1 MPHTPEP
8 DEDDDLDRTPAPK
21 PVHYAEQA
29 LLGAL
34 LLEPVRLADTE
45 PLIAQHFDSHTH
57 AALFTAIRTLPP
69 PDPADHA
76 KDTAW
81 LNAVLDHAHP
91 HAPGL
96 NASYL
101 HTLVQFCPLP
111 KHAAAY
117 ARMIRADNARRVLRA
132 HAERLA
138 STASDPGLPNPAT
151 ATLGM
156 ADDLGRVLDALAEQ
170 FAPRSGS
177 FPRTP
182 LPAEVPRQ
190 ADQEDLDE
198 ERLLLATATA
208 YPAEVRQMRWLT
220 EADFLLPLHAALW
233 QSITAL
239 AHRGDMVDPIT
250 VLDEAQHR
258 GLLTDSLTPKDLM
271 ALVSTP
277 AGSPE
282 YWGEKILER
291 ALLARAQTVAARI
304 TAYTDDQA
312 NTPTSSSPAA
322 AAPWPNSTPC
332 VPAGCAQQHPRPRPP
347 KASRHAADNRPTRPA
362 LRPSPH
368 YSARAPT
375 DDHDRAKPPTGP
387 RTQNE
392 SHSDTLT
399 QKRGLAWLP
408 LSARAGRS

>member
-8 DEDDDLDRTPAPK
+8 DEDDDLDRVPAPK

-81 LNAVLDHAHP
+81 LNAVLEHARP
-91 HAPGL
+91 HAPAL

-101 HTLVQFCPLP
+101 HTLIQFCPQP

-138 STASDPGLPNPAT
+138 STAIDPGLPNRAA

-156 ADDLGRVLDALAEQ
+156 ADDIGRVLDALAEQ
-170 FAPRSGS
+170 FAPHPGS

-190 ADQEDLDE
+190 AGEENLDE

-233 QSITAL
+233 QSITSL
-239 AHRGDMVDPIT
+239 VHRGGMVDPIT

-258 GLLTDSLTPKDLM
+258 GLLTGTLTPKDLM

-282 YWGEKILER
+282 YWGEKILQR

-304 TAYTDDQA
+304 TAYTDDLA
-312 NTPTSSSPAA
+312 NTPHQLVTGSRRALADLNSLRTRWMRATAPPPA
-322 AAPWPNSTPC
+322 
-332 VPAGCAQQHPRPRPP
+332 PAESQ
-347 KASRHAADNRPTRPA
+347 PTRRGQPPRATGPPPQPA
-362 LRPSPH
+362 LL
-368 YSARAPT
+368 
-375 DDHDRAKPPTGP
+375 GP
-387 RTQNE
+387 RA
-392 SHSDTLT
+392 H
-399 QKRGLAWLP
+399 R
-408 LSARAGRS
+408 

>member
-8 DEDDDLDRTPAPK
+8 DEDDDFDLAPAPK

-34 LLEPVRLADTE
+34 LLAPTRLADTE
-45 PLIAQHFDSHTH
+45 PLIAHDFDNHTH

-81 LNAVLDHAHP
+81 LNAVLDHARP

-96 NASYL
+96 SASYL
-101 HTLVQFCPLP
+101 HALIQFCPQS

-117 ARMIRADNARRVLRA
+117 ARMIRADNARRILRG

-138 STASDPGLPNPAT
+138 STATDPGLPNPVAT
-151 ATLGM
+151 TLGL
-156 ADDLGRVLDALAEQ
+156 ADDISRVLDALAEQ
-170 FAPRSGS
+170 FAPHPGP
-177 FPRTP
+177 FPRTA
-182 LPAEVPRQ
+182 LPADVPRQ
-190 ADQEDLDE
+190 AGEEDLDE

-208 YPAEVRQMRWLT
+208 HPAEAQQMRWLT
-220 EADFLLPLHAALW
+220 ETDFLLPLHAALW

-239 AHRGDMVDPIT
+239 VHRGDMVDPVT
-250 VLDEAQHR
+250 VLGEAQHR

-282 YWGEKILER
+282 YWGEKILKR
-291 ALLARAQTVAARI
+291 AFLARAQTVAVRI
-304 TAYTDDQA
+304 TAYTDDPA
-312 NTPTSSSPAA
+312 NTPHQLITGSRGALADLNALRTRWNRATAPTIVSTASAPAR
-322 AAPWPNSTPC
+322 ST
-332 VPAGCAQQHPRPRPP
+332 PRPRAEPP
-347 KASRHAADNRPTRPA
+347 HRPPVTP
-362 LRPSPH
+362 
-368 YSARAPT
+368 ARA
-375 DDHDRAKPPTGP
+375 HR
-387 RTQNE
+387 
-392 SHSDTLT
+392 
-399 QKRGLAWLP
+399 
-408 LSARAGRS
+408 

>member
-1 MPHTPEP
+1 MTHTPEP
-8 DEDDDLDRTPAPK
+8 DEDDDLDLAPAPK

-34 LLEPVRLADTE
+34 LLEPARLADTE
-45 PLIAQHFDSHTH
+45 PLIAHHFDSHTH

-69 PDPADHA
+69 PDPDDHA

-81 LNAVLDHAHP
+81 LNAVLDHARP

-101 HTLVQFCPLP
+101 HALIQFCPQP

-117 ARMIRADNARRVLRA
+117 ARMIRADNARRILRA

-138 STASDPGLPNPAT
+138 SAATDPGLPNRAAT
-151 ATLGM
+151 TLGL
-156 ADDLGRVLDALAEQ
+156 ADDIGRVLDSLAEQ
-170 FAPRSGS
+170 FAPHPGS
-177 FPRTP
+177 FPRTTFP
-182 LPAEVPRQ
+182 PDVPRQ
-190 ADQEDLDE
+190 ADEEDLDE

-208 YPAEVRQMRWLT
+208 YPAEVQQMRWLVT
-220 EADFLLPLHAALW
+220 DDFLLPLHAALW

-239 AHRGDMVDPIT
+239 THRGDMVDPVT
-250 VLDEAQHR
+250 VLGEAQHR

-282 YWGEKILER
+282 HWGEKILKR

-304 TAYTDDQA
+304 TAYTDDPA
-312 NTPTSSSPAA
+312 NTPHQLITGSRRALADLNALRTRWNRATAPTPAPSA
-322 AAPWPNSTPC
+322 STP
-332 VPAGCAQQHPRPRPP
+332 ARSAPRPQAGPP
-347 KASRHAADNRPTRPA
+347 HRPTVTA
-362 LRPSPH
+362 
-368 YSARAPT
+368 ART
-375 DDHDRAKPPTGP
+375 HR
-387 RTQNE
+387 
-392 SHSDTLT
+392 
-399 QKRGLAWLP
+399 
-408 LSARAGRS
+408 

>member
-34 LLEPVRLADTE
+34 LLEPARLADTE
-45 PLIAQHFDSHTH
+45 PLIAHHFDSHTH

-69 PDPADHA
+69 PNPADHA
-76 KDTAW
+76 KDAAW
-81 LNAVLDHAHP
+81 LNAVLDHARP

-101 HTLVQFCPLP
+101 HTLIQFCPLP

-138 STASDPGLPNPAT
+138 STATDPGVPHPA
-151 ATLGM
+151 ASTLGM
-156 ADDLGRVLDALAEQ
+156 ADDIGRVLDALAAQ
-170 FAPRSGS
+170 FAPHPGS

-182 LPAEVPRQ
+182 LPADVPQ
-190 ADQEDLDE
+190 PAGEEDLDE

-208 YPAEVRQMRWLT
+208 YPAEVQHMRWLT
-220 EADFLLPLHAALW
+220 EADFLLPLHAVLW
-233 QSITAL
+233 QSITSL
-239 AHRGDMVDPIT
+239 VHRGDMVDPIT
-250 VLDEAQHR
+250 VLGEAQHR
-258 GLLTDSLTPKDLM
+258 GLLTGTLTPEDLM

-282 YWGEKILER
+282 YWGEKILQR

-304 TAYTDDQA
+304 TAYTDDLA
-312 NTPTSSSPAA
+312 NTPHQLVTGSRRALADLNSLRTRWMRATAPSPA
-322 AAPWPNSTPC
+322 
-332 VPAGCAQQHPRPRPP
+332 PAESQPARRGQPP
-347 KASRHAADNRPTRPA
+347 HATGPPPQPA
-362 LRPSPH
+362 LLSP
-368 YSARAPT
+368 RA
-375 DDHDRAKPPTGP
+375 HR
-387 RTQNE
+387 
-392 SHSDTLT
+392 
-399 QKRGLAWLP
+399 
-408 LSARAGRS
+408 